1 MQVQLLAYFVAVFH
15 SALVTLV
22 GVFGQM
28 ENSFASLTKLLMKD
42 IRIIIYPVSTIKY
55 TQHDIVGGN
64 KSTYSDSCPE
74 VD

>member
-15 SALVTLV
+15 SALVV
-22 GVFGQM
+22 GGVFGQM
-28 ENSFASLTKLLMKD
+28 ENSFASLTKLLMKG

>member
-15 SALVTLV
+15 SALVV
-22 GVFGQM
+22 GGVFGQM
-28 ENSFASLTKLLMKD
+28 ENSFASLTKLLMKG
-42 IRIIIYPVSTIKY
+42 IRISIDPVSTIKY